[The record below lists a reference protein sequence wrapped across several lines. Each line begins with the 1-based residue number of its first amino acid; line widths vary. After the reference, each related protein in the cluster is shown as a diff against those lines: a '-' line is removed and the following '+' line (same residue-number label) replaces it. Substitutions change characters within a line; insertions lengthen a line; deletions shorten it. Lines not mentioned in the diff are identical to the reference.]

1 MDLNQKIR
9 ELAGAGLT
17 DPAHFVVDVTISKY
31 KPQKVTVF
39 VDGDKGISIDD
50 CANLSRYLGDKL
62 DEENMMAD
70 ASYTLE
76 VSTPGIDHPLKL
88 KRQYVGNIGRHVK
101 VQLKDKEILKG
112 KLVAADEQ
120 KISLETEN
128 KDSKKK
134 ELISL
139 DIPFTEIEKT
149 IVTVSFN

>member
-9 ELAGAGLT
+9 ELAEAGLT
-17 DPAHFVVDVTISKY
+17 KPEHFVVDVTISKY
-31 KPQKVTVF
+31 KPQKVTVC

-50 CANLSRYLGDKL
+50 CAALSRYLGDKL
-62 DEENMMAD
+62 DEENVMAD
-70 ASYTLE
+70 AYTLE

-88 KRQYVGNIGRHVK
+88 YRQYVANIGRHVK
-101 VQLKDKEILKG
+101 VQLKDKEIIKG
-112 KLVAADEQ
+112 KLVATDEQ

-128 KDSKKK
+128 KDSTKKG
-134 ELISL
+134 LICL